1 MLERTKWLI
10 CPAGMQQGVEHVMQS
25 GRDNHDPNNCQ
36 RNTHVMPPLL
46 QRFLPFAAAPECL

>member
-1 MLERTKWLI
+1 
-10 CPAGMQQGVEHVMQS
+10 MQQGVEHVMQS